1 MMTFLDDV
9 INEVLQQEGSDLRHT
24 CVIFPTR
31 RACLIYRKRLAERNQ
46 KPLFAPG
53 IKSIGDF
60 VSSHSGIE
68 IGDEIPLLLTLY
80 DVYRKHWPDQDFA
93 RFYGWGKMLISDF
106 DEADKQL
113 TDPSRLF
120 TVIGEMRKLE
130 SAFAHDPE
138 SLEWIQHFIK
148 SMNQTEISRIQKA
161 FTESWDRLR
170 LIYDEFNA
178 LLAQKNFGYEG
189 RAYKQILNHLR
200 KGTFTSKYQRFIFAG
215 FYGFSRAEESMIELL
230 GSGHQVK
237 VMWDADP
244 YYIKG
249 KSHEAGMYFRKTS
262 LYAHSEKTTSYFDNG
277 TKHIE
282 ITAVPLVAGQ
292 AKYTGQILSEL
303 ITHNKIDINKTAII
317 LPDEKM
323 LFPILHSIPEEAG
336 MINVTMGYPVKD
348 THFADLFNILHDLHR
363 KPVYHADGTRLYHRT
378 AVEKLLMHTLIRQ
391 GFKISG
397 EILNRS
403 RKPLISTD
411 EIKVIFNFEDA
422 GICFHDPDQ
431 PSVIFEYLEK
441 FISSLSES
449 LDASESKTGHF
460 ESVILRFIAEEIG
473 VLKEQLSSH
482 LDVVGVVP
490 VWQMVRECVAGLKIP
505 FSGEPV
511 KGLQLMGFLESR
523 ALDFETI
530 IIPNL
535 NEGML
540 PASGAARSFIP
551 YSLRKG
557 FGLST
562 YEDQD
567 ASWSYHFYRLLHRSK
582 NIFLICNSE
591 VGKLGGGEPSRY
603 LLQIKHELKP
613 YMGDRLVIEE
623 RTLNIPPVLSEPK
636 PVEIQKNESVLNELS
651 KFKTGSSPQRLFSST
666 ALTTYLHCSLK
677 FYLHYIAGIREQQ
690 IPGLRIDAADFGNIL
705 HHATEHMYRST
716 DGNITSETID
726 LLIPSAIKFVD
737 QAITNQYGIEPVQL
751 QGEDIILA
759 DVLRELVRRILEN
772 DKHDAPFRIISLEEK
787 YTTPFSAD
795 QNLEVMLEGKFD
807 RVDEKDGTIRII
819 DYKTG
824 KVRLTYKE
832 LIEIFNNPDKK
843 ALFQLYFYNL
853 LYKSGNPD
861 TTTKAGIYLA
871 SGLAGGIN
879 WPKNEAAFSHEANT
893 EFSKML
899 GDLIVEIFNPAVP
912 FSQTDDIKRCEYCPY
927 THICRR

>member
-1 MMTFLDDV
+1 MTTFLDDV
-9 INEVLQQEGSDLRHT
+9 IDEVLKQDGSSLRHT

-31 RACLIYRKRLAERNQ
+31 RACLIFRKRLAERNQ
-46 KPLFAPG
+46 KPVFAPG

-60 VSSHSGIE
+60 VSTHSGIE
-68 IGDEIPLLLTLY
+68 IGDEIPLLLTLF
-80 DVYRKHWPDQDFA
+80 DVYRKHWSDQDFA

-120 TVIGEMRKLE
+120 TAVGEMRKLE
-130 SAFAHDPE
+130 SVFAHDPE
-138 SLEWIQHFIK
+138 SLQWIQHFIK
-148 SMNQTEISRIQKA
+148 SMNQSEISRIQKA

-170 LIYDEFNA
+170 LIYDEFNV

-200 KGTFTSKYQRFIFAG
+200 KGTFSSRYRRFIFAG
-215 FYGFSRAEESMIELL
+215 FYGFSRAEESMVELL
-230 GSGHQVK
+230 GSRHQVK

-244 YYIKG
+244 YYISG

-262 LYAHSEKTTSYFDNG
+262 LYSAGEKNSSFFDTGN
-277 TKHIE
+277 KHIE
-282 ITAVPLVAGQ
+282 ITSVPLVAGQ
-292 AKYTGQILSEL
+292 AKYTGQVLSEL
-303 ITHNKIDINKTAII
+303 IVTGKIDINKTAII

-348 THFADLFNILHDLHR
+348 THFADLFNILHELNR
-363 KPVYHADGTRLYHRT
+363 KPAYQADGTRLYHRT

-397 EILNRS
+397 EIINRS
-403 RKPLISTD
+403 RKPMISGD
-411 EIKVIFNFEDA
+411 EIKTIFSFPDA
-422 GICFHDPDQ
+422 DICFQDSD
-431 PSVIFEYLEK
+431 SAAGLFDYLEK
-441 FISSLSES
+441 LIFSLSES
-449 LDASESKTGHF
+449 LNNSETRSGHF

-482 LDVVGVVP
+482 LDVVGIAP

-613 YMGDRLVIEE
+613 YMGDRLFIEE
-623 RTLNIPPVLSEPK
+623 RTLNIPPVFSEHS
-636 PVEIQKNESVLNELS
+636 PVTVQKNTSILDELNR
-651 KFKTGSSPQRLFSST
+651 FKTGSQSPRRFSST
-666 ALTTYLHCSLK
+666 ALSTYLHCSLK
-677 FYLHYIAGIREQQ
+677 FYLHYIAGIKEKQ
-690 IPGLRIDAADFGNIL
+690 ISGLRIDAADFGNIL
-705 HHATEHMYRST
+705 HHATENLYRNT
-716 DGNITSETID
+716 DGQITAEVIET
-726 LLIPSAIKFVD
+726 LLPSAVRYVD
-737 QAITNQYGIEPVQL
+737 QAITDQYGIDPDQL

-772 DKHDAPFRIISLEEK
+772 DKQDAPFRIISLEEK
-787 YTTPFSAD
+787 YTAPFHAGE
-795 QNLEVMLEGKFD
+795 NTEVMLEGKFD
-807 RVDEKDGTIRII
+807 RVDEKDGTVRII

-824 KVRLTYKE
+824 RVKLNYKE
-832 LIEIFNNPDKK
+832 LGEIFSNTDKK

-853 LYKSGNPD
+853 LYKSGHPEA
-861 TTTKAGIYLA
+861 TTKAGIYLA
-871 SGLAGGIN
+871 SGLTGGIN
-879 WPKNEAAFSHEANT
+879 WPKNDNAFSDEAN
-893 EFSKML
+893 EQFRKML
-899 GDLIVEIFNPAVP
+899 GDLIVEIFNPTVP
-912 FSQTDDIKRCEYCPY
+912 FQQTDDVKRCEYCPY